1 MSGNTAN
8 NFQSDFIFA
17 IDEFIIEIFLSLGI
31 NKNEL
36 EAELMRLI
44 SSEKKFVISEMQIW
58 KILAKLKLPHK
69 VKENHILC
77 SSTDDELNVDFEGPF
92 FCYA

>member
-58 KILAKLKLPHK
+58 KILAKLKLLHK
-69 VKENHILC
+69 VKEQHISC
-77 SSTDDELNVDFEGPF
+77 SNSDEELYVDFEGPF